1 MTLPATFPA
10 FRIHADANGHR
21 SGIEEVALGDLAP
34 GELVVRTAYSSVN
47 FKDALAGTGKGKILR
62 RFPLV
67 GGIDLAGHVVAS
79 SDARFREGDPVL
91 VTGCGLS
98 ETRDGGYSAYARVE
112 AQWAIPLPAG
122 LTLRESM
129 VLGTAGFTAA
139 LALLRMTEN
148 RQHPSL
154 GPLAVTGATGG
165 AGSLAADIFPSAGY
179 EGHAVSG
186 QADPAPHLRAI
197 RAAAG
202 IGAEAPATTPP

>member
-1 MTLPATFPA
+1 MACPRDGETRRTPPATFPA

-21 SGIEEVALGDLAP
+21 AGIEEVALGDLAP

-98 ETRDGGYSAYARVE
+98 ETRDGGYAGYARIE
-112 AQWAIPLPAG
+112 AKWAIPLDPRRRLRRIREDRGEVGHSPA
-122 LTLRESM
+122 R
-129 VLGTAGFTAA
+129 
-139 LALLRMTEN
+139 R
-148 RQHPSL
+148 P
-154 GPLAVTGATGG
+154 
-165 AGSLAADIFPSAGY
+165 
-179 EGHAVSG
+179 
-186 QADPAPHLRAI
+186 
-197 RAAAG
+197 
-202 IGAEAPATTPP
+202 